1 MRYLGIDYGLRYV
14 GLALGDDETHMA
26 MPYKTIDQTHEH
38 IFDTLKKIIGEEGID
53 ALVVGMPTHQ
63 GASREQEELTRA
75 FIESLREGVSLP
87 IHERNEQF
95 TSQESQ
101 RRIREG
107 SDADE
112 HSIAA
117 MLILQSYFDAEAL

>member
-53 ALVVGMPTHQ
+53 ALVVGMPTHHW
-63 GASREQEELTRA
+63 ASREQEELTREFMQHLHA
-75 FIESLREGVSLP
+75 GAPLP
-87 IHERNEQF
+87 IHEWNEQF
-95 TSQESQ
+95 TSQESR

-107 SDADE
+107 SEADE

-117 MLILQSYFDAEAL
+117 MLILQSYVDAQ